1 MPKGIP
7 NKKYTGE
14 FKQMVV
20 ETIQKE
26 HMSYGEAARRFEVRS
41 DTQIRRWERIYLEE
55 GPEGLYVERR
65 GRSSKGGGRPPQQL
79 KPEVEEDLIAEVQ
92 RLRAENAY
100 LKKLR
105 ALIQEEER
113 QGKGRK

>member
-1 MPKGIP
+1 MTKGRV

-20 ETIQKE
+20 ETMQKE
-26 HMSYGEAARRFEVRS
+26 GLSYKETERRFSLPHRRAS
-41 DTQIRRWERIYLEE
+41 DWERIYLEE

-65 GRSSKGGGRPPQQL
+65 GRDSKGGGRPPKQL